1 MSDLAQARR
10 FSGPAIAALLLI
22 FTGIPIAISFVR
34 MGQIP
39 LGALPPD
46 AVKFTAVPL
55 GHFFHAAG
63 GAVFGILGPLQFSR
77 ALRGRFGRLHRWL
90 GRVFVLAGLAL
101 GLTSLRLVL
110 QFPDAGTWILV
121 TARLVMGA
129 ALLGALVLGLRAAM
143 LRDLARHRAWMIR
156 AYAIGMGAATIALIM
171 FPIFII
177 TCAPLTGYVSDL
189 AFVGSWVINIT
200 KGEWV
205 IRRWP

>member
-10 FSGPAIAALLLI
+10 FSGPAIAALLLV

-101 GLTSLRLVL
+101 GLTSLRLVF

-129 ALLGALVLGLRAAM
+129 ALLGALVLGLRAAL

-177 TCAPLTGYVSDL
+177 TGAPLTGYVSDL
-189 AFVGSWVINIT
+189 AFVCSWVINIT
-200 KGEWV
+200 IGEWV

>member
-1 MSDLAQARR
+1 MSDLARARR
-10 FSGPAIAALLLI
+10 FSGPAIAALLLV

-46 AVKFTAVPL
+46 AVKFTAVPF

-90 GRVFVLAGLAL
+90 GRVFVLAGSAL
-101 GLTSLRLVL
+101 GLTSLRLVF

-129 ALLGALVLGLRAAM
+129 ALLGALVLGLRAA
-143 LRDLARHRAWMIR
+143 LWRDLARHRAWMIR

-177 TCAPLTGYVSDL
+177 TGAPLEGYVSDL

-200 KGEWV
+200 IGEWV